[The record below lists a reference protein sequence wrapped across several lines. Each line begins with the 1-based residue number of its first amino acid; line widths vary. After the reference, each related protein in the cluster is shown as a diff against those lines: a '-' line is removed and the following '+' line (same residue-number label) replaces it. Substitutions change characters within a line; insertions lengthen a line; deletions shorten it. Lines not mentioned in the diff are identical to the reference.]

1 LYDYSRYD
9 YYLQNGEII
18 MKIKLL
24 IITLFFLLNSTQLFA
39 EIYEVNNEKI
49 KMLLESSVPLID
61 IRTEGE
67 WHETGV
73 INSSHL
79 LTFFDKD
86 GNYDFKKWMIE
97 IGEIAD
103 ENGPVI
109 IICRTGRRSRIVSN
123 MMIKENSEYLI
134 YHATNGIKS
143 WIESSNKTV
152 KPD

>member
-1 LYDYSRYD
+1 
-9 YYLQNGEII
+9 

-24 IITLFFLLNSTQLFA
+24 ALTLFFLLNSTQLFA
-39 EIYEVNNEKI
+39 KIYEVNNEKI
-49 KMLLESSVPLID
+49 KILLESSVPLID
-61 IRTEGE
+61 IRTESE

-73 INSSHL
+73 ISSSHL

-86 GNYDFKKWMIE
+86 GNYDFKKWTIE

-109 IICRTGRRSRIVSN
+109 IMCRSGRRSRIVSN
-123 MMIKENSEYLI
+123 MMIKANSEYLV

>member
-1 LYDYSRYD
+1 
-9 YYLQNGEII
+9 

-24 IITLFFLLNSTQLFA
+24 ALTLFFILNSIQLFA

-49 KMLLESSVPLID
+49 KMLLENDVPLID

-67 WHETGV
+67 WYETGV

-86 GNYDFKKWMIE
+86 GSYDFRKWMIE
-97 IGEIAD
+97 LGEIAN

-109 IICRTGRRSRIVSN
+109 IICRSGRRSRIVSN
-123 MMIKENSEYLI
+123 MIIKENSEYLI

-143 WIESSNKTV
+143 WIESNNKIF
-152 KPD
+152 KPN

>member
-1 LYDYSRYD
+1 
-9 YYLQNGEII
+9 

-24 IITLFFLLNSTQLFA
+24 VLTLFFIINSIQLFA

-49 KMLLESSVPLID
+49 KMLLENDVPLID

-67 WHETGV
+67 WYETGV

-86 GNYDFKKWMIE
+86 GSYDFRKWMVE
-97 IGEIAD
+97 LGEIAN

-109 IICRTGRRSRIVSN
+109 IICRSGRRSRIVSN
-123 MMIKENSEYLI
+123 MIIKENSEYLI

-143 WIESSNKTV
+143 WIESNNKTF
-152 KPD
+152 KPN

>member
-1 LYDYSRYD
+1 
-9 YYLQNGEII
+9 

-24 IITLFFLLNSTQLFA
+24 AITIFFLLNNVQLFA

-49 KMLLESSVPLID
+49 KILLESNVPLID

-67 WHETGV
+67 WYEIGV

-86 GNYDFKKWMIE
+86 GNYDYKKWMTE
-97 IGEIAD
+97 LGKIAD

-109 IICRTGRRSRIVSN
+109 IICRSGRRSRIVSN
-123 MMIKENSEYLI
+123 MIIKRNSEYLI

-143 WIESSNKTV
+143 WIESNNKTI

>member
-1 LYDYSRYD
+1 
-9 YYLQNGEII
+9 

-24 IITLFFLLNSTQLFA
+24 VLTFFFLLSSFQLFA
-39 EIYEVNNEKI
+39 EIFEVNNVKI
-49 KMLLESSVPLID
+49 KMLLEKSVPLID

-97 IGEIAD
+97 VEEIAD

-109 IICRTGRRSRIVSN
+109 IICRSGRRSRIVSN
-123 MMIKENSEYLI
+123 MIIKENSEYLI
-134 YHATNGIKS
+134 YHATNGIKY
-143 WIESSNKTV
+143 WIESSNRTV
-152 KPD
+152 KPDLKN

>member
-1 LYDYSRYD
+1 MLYT
-9 YYLQNGEII
+9 
-18 MKIKLL
+18 KKLL
-24 IITLFFLLNSTQLFA
+24 VLTLFFILNSIQLFA

-49 KMLLESSVPLID
+49 KMLLENDVPLID

-67 WHETGV
+67 WYETGV

-86 GNYDFKKWMIE
+86 GSYDFRKWMIE
-97 IGEIAD
+97 LAEISN

-109 IICRTGRRSRIVSN
+109 IICRSGRRSRIVSN
-123 MMIKENSEYLI
+123 MIIKKNSEYLI

-143 WIESSNKTV
+143 WIESNNKTF
-152 KPD
+152 KPN

>member
-1 LYDYSRYD
+1 
-9 YYLQNGEII
+9 
-18 MKIKLL
+18 MKIKFFAIIL
-24 IITLFFLLNSTQLFA
+24 IFLLNSVQLFA

-49 KMLLESSVPLID
+49 KMLLESSVPVID

-67 WHETGV
+67 WLETGV

-79 LTFFDKD
+79 MTFFDKD
-86 GNYDFKKWMIE
+86 GNYDYKKWMSE
-97 IGEIAD
+97 LGKIAD
-103 ENGPVI
+103 ENGPGIV
-109 IICRTGRRSRIVSN
+109 ICRSGRRSRIVSN

-143 WIESSNKTV
+143 WIKSSNKTV

>member
-1 LYDYSRYD
+1 
-9 YYLQNGEII
+9 
-18 MKIKLL
+18 MKINLL
-24 IITLFFLLNSTQLFA
+24 ALTLFFLLSNTQLFA

-49 KMLLESSVPLID
+49 KMLLESNVPLID

-97 IGEIAD
+97 VEGIAD

-109 IICRTGRRSRIVSN
+109 IMCRSGRRSSIVSN
-123 MMIKENSEYLI
+123 MMIKGNSEYLI

-143 WIESSNKTV
+143 WIESSKKTV

>member
-1 LYDYSRYD
+1 
-9 YYLQNGEII
+9 

-109 IICRTGRRSRIVSN
+109 IMCRSG
-123 MMIKENSEYLI
+123 KEAALFQ
-134 YHATNGIKS
+134 T
-143 WIESSNKTV
+143 
-152 KPD
+152 

>member
-1 LYDYSRYD
+1 
-9 YYLQNGEII
+9 

-24 IITLFFLLNSTQLFA
+24 LITLFFLLNSTQLFA

-79 LTFFDKD
+79 LTFFDKVTACTFQEN
-86 GNYDFKKWMIE
+86 NYKNNFVQTCPAE
-97 IGEIAD
+97 I
-103 ENGPVI
+103 
-109 IICRTGRRSRIVSN
+109 RTS
-123 MMIKENSEYLI
+123 L
-134 YHATNGIKS
+134 
-143 WIESSNKTV
+143 
-152 KPD
+152 

>member
-1 LYDYSRYD
+1 
-9 YYLQNGEII
+9 

-24 IITLFFLLNSTQLFA
+24 ALNLFFLLNSTQLFA

-49 KMLLESSVPLID
+49 KRLLGKSVPLID

-73 INSSHL
+73 INRSHL

-86 GNYDFKKWMIE
+86 GNYDFKNWMIE
-97 IGEIAD
+97 VGEIAN

-109 IICRTGRRSRIVSN
+109 IICRSGRRSRIVSN
-123 MMIKENSEYLI
+123 MIIKGNSEYLI

-143 WIESSNKTV
+143 WIESSNRTV

>member
-1 LYDYSRYD
+1 MLYT
-9 YYLQNGEII
+9 
-18 MKIKLL
+18 KKLIVL
-24 IITLFFLLNSTQLFA
+24 TLFFILNSIQLFA

-49 KMLLESSVPLID
+49 KMLLENDVPLID

-67 WHETGV
+67 WYETGV

-86 GNYDFKKWMIE
+86 GSYDFRKWMIE
-97 IGEIAD
+97 LAEISN

-109 IICRTGRRSRIVSN
+109 IICRSGRRSRIVSN
-123 MMIKENSEYLI
+123 MIIKKNSEYLI

-143 WIESSNKTV
+143 WIESNNKTF
-152 KPD
+152 KPN

>member
-1 LYDYSRYD
+1 
-9 YYLQNGEII
+9 

-24 IITLFFLLNSTQLFA
+24 TITLFFMLNSTQLFA

-49 KMLLESSVPLID
+49 KKLLENRVPLID

-67 WHETGV
+67 WLETGV

-86 GNYDFKKWMIE
+86 GNYDFKKWMIK

-103 ENGPVI
+103 DKGPVI
-109 IICRTGRRSRIVSN
+109 IMCRSGRRSRIVSN
-123 MMIKENSEYLI
+123 MIIKENSEYLV

-152 KPD
+152 KRD

>member
-1 LYDYSRYD
+1 
-9 YYLQNGEII
+9 

-24 IITLFFLLNSTQLFA
+24 VMTLFFLLNSTQLFA

-49 KMLLESSVPLID
+49 KILLESSVPLID

-67 WHETGV
+67 WNETGV

-79 LTFFDKD
+79 LTFFEKD
-86 GNYDFKKWMIE
+86 GNYNYKKWMIE
-97 IGEIAD
+97 VEEIAD

-109 IICRTGRRSRIVSN
+109 IMCRSGRRSRIVSN
-123 MMIKENSEYLI
+123 MIIKENSEYLI

-143 WIESSNKTV
+143 WIESSNRTV
-152 KPD
+152 KAD

>member
-1 LYDYSRYD
+1 
-9 YYLQNGEII
+9 

-24 IITLFFLLNSTQLFA
+24 ALTLFFLMKTPQLFA

-49 KMLLESSVPLID
+49 KKLLENNVPLID

-73 INSSHL
+73 IGSSHL

-86 GNYDFKKWMIE
+86 GNYDFKKWMYEVGQIV
-97 IGEIAD
+97 D
-103 ENGPVI
+103 ENGPII
-109 IICRTGRRSRIVSN
+109 IICRSARRSRIVSN
-123 MMIKENSEYLI
+123 MIIKENSEYII

-143 WIESSNKTV
+143 WIESNNKTF
-152 KPD
+152 KPN

>member
-1 LYDYSRYD
+1 
-9 YYLQNGEII
+9 

-24 IITLFFLLNSTQLFA
+24 ALTLFFILNSIQLFA

-49 KMLLESSVPLID
+49 KMLLENDVPLID

-67 WHETGV
+67 WYETGV

-86 GNYDFKKWMIE
+86 GSYDFRKWMIE
-97 IGEIAD
+97 LGEIAN

-109 IICRTGRRSRIVSN
+109 IICRSGRRSRIVSN
-123 MMIKENSEYLI
+123 MIIKKNSEYLI

-143 WIESSNKTV
+143 WIESNNKTF
-152 KPD
+152 KPN